1 MRISDWSSDVCS
13 SDLAGR
19 PEGGSDRP
27 RDRRDRP
34 STATASV
41 RAAGRTLDNESR
53 PSLGFIGVIYDPHLA
68 IRFLSRN
75 LAPIIDNPMTNG
87 GGYMRLRR
95 SDEHTTELQ
104 SLMRISYAVFCMKK
118 KNTLITK

>member
-13 SDLAGR
+13 SDLSALSRSRTSPPGGAGR

-41 RAAGRTLDNESR
+41 RAAGRTLDHESR
-53 PSLGFIGVIYDPHLA
+53 TSLGFLGVIYDPHLA
-68 IRFLSRN
+68 IRTISRTVE
-75 LAPIIDNPMTNG
+75 LVRATCRASAGQAVYISVVAIT
-87 GGYMRLRR
+87 
-95 SDEHTTELQ
+95 SDKQ
-104 SLMRISYAVFCMKK
+104 NK
-118 KNTLITK
+118 

>member
-13 SDLAGR
+13 SDLGGAGR

-68 IRFLSRN
+68 IRFLSRT
-75 LAPIIDNPMTNG
+75 LAPIIDNPMKNG
-87 GGYMRLRR
+87 GGVLSIKRPSHQRQDR
-95 SDEHTTELQ
+95 K
-104 SLMRISYAVFCMKK
+104 RVV
-118 KNTLITK
+118 

>member
-1 MRISDWSSDVCS
+1 MYRLPTIFPQTATHCPYTPLFRSSRTS
-13 SDLAGR
+13 PPGGAGR

-53 PSLGFIGVIYDPHLA
+53 PSLGFIGVIYEPHLA
-68 IRFLSRN
+68 IRFL
-75 LAPIIDNPMTNG
+75 
-87 GGYMRLRR
+87 R
-95 SDEHTTELQ
+95 SEEHTSELQ
-104 SLMRISYAVFCMKK
+104 SLIRISYAVFCLKK
-118 KNTLITK
+118 KKADNPISPRLT